1 MLKILS
7 IIVLTS
13 LIYIAESFAATSQFY
28 SSGNLEK
35 IASLIAIALIVL
47 TPKKSK
53 VVVIGTVG
61 GLILAYLTY
70 KYVIP
75 IIL

>member
-1 MLKILS
+1 M
-7 IIVLTS
+7 VLIP
-13 LIYIAESFAATSQFY
+13 LIYIAESFAAAGQFY

-35 IASLIAIALIVL
+35 IALVIALALIVL

-53 VVVIGTVG
+53 VVVIGTVA

-70 KYVIP
+70 KYVVP